1 MIKRLNVFS
10 SKLDDLGVLRDF
22 LKSILPVYGEH
33 FILKGYMALSTYL
46 EQDTGRQTTD
56 IDLAFLEESA
66 WKDFTINCTS
76 IATNNSELGIKY
88 ELVKIKDTPNGGRLF
103 IKASKDYDIVSFNL
117 DMNYP
122 KDRRMTLKSFGGLSI
137 NVFPLERII
146 VDKISVVTTIKVNRR
161 VKDLI
166 DLFLIASNYDFEYSE
181 LMDKVHSIVEIE
193 SRDLSGTYLFDL
205 ANSQIIKHSYDRYEN
220 VNKPEFGLLI
230 DTVREF
236 ILPIADETSF
246 IVRENRFWSKERLE
260 WL

>member
-10 SKLDDLGVLRDF
+10 SEKVNTLRVLKDF
-22 LKSILPVYGEH
+22 LKSVLPAYGEH

-103 IKASKDYDIVSFNL
+103 IKAKSDRDIVFNL

-122 KDRRMTLKSFGGLSI
+122 KDRRMTLKSFDGLSI

-146 VDKISVVTTIKVNRR
+146 VDKISVVTKIKVNRR

-205 ANSQIIKHSYDRYEN
+205 ANSQMIKHSYDSYDN

-236 ILPIADETSF
+236 ILPIVDETSF
-246 IVRENRFWSKERLE
+246 VDSTNRVWSKERLE